1 MCTYQFYLFGKL
13 IYAFMSI
20 NYLLLLPLAHVR
32 LLSFIFLYGVAY
44 LATFF
49 FLFGVRKIFIIL
61 AFP

>member
-1 MCTYQFYLFGKL
+1 
-13 IYAFMSI
+13 MSI
-20 NYLLLLPLAHVR
+20 NYLLLLLLAHVG

-49 FLFGVRKIFIIL
+49 SLFGVRKIFIIL